1 MERIAQHKIL
11 VAGDSFEQCCFR
23 VRRFFD
29 LTSLVIYDCIQ
40 VIDELCR
47 QGLDA
52 DFFPELT
59 KAEQKNLLTIN
70 ALIDELESAGINRIG
85 DLRSKDPG
93 YRSKVFHVLAH
104 MIDGFIG
111 IDSYFYNLESDSHRL
126 SDTERRQLR
135 ATPEKYWLIH
145 IDCFSELPEEAGVLH
160 M

>member
-11 VAGDSFEQCCFR
+11 VAGDSFEQCCLR

-40 VIDELCR
+40 VTDELCY

-52 DFFPELT
+52 SFFSELD
-59 KAEQKNLLTIN
+59 KAEKKNQLTVN
-70 ALIDELESAGINRIG
+70 SLIDELESAGIKQLS

-93 YRSKVFHVLAH
+93 YSSKVFHVLAH
-104 MIDGFIG
+104 MLDGFIG
-111 IDSYFYNLESDSHRL
+111 IDSYFYNLESDSHRV
-126 SDTERRQLR
+126 SETQRQQLQT
-135 ATPEKYWLIH
+135 APGKYWLIH
-145 IDCFSELPEEAGVLH
+145 IDCYSELPEEAGVLH

>member
-11 VAGDSFEQCCFR
+11 VAGDSFDQCCLR

-40 VIDELCR
+40 VIDELCY

-52 DFFPELT
+52 SFLPELE
-59 KAEQKNLLTIN
+59 KAEKKNQLTVN
-70 ALIDELESAGINRIG
+70 SLIDELESAGIKQLS

-111 IDSYFYNLESDSHRL
+111 IDSYFYNLESDSHRV
-126 SDTERRQLR
+126 SETERQQLQ
-135 ATPEKYWLIH
+135 AAPSKYWLIH
-145 IDCFSELPEEAGVLH
+145 IDCYSDLPEEAGILH